1 MSNDADDNG
10 AYLATLGLPPDA
22 TLAQVKARFRELND
36 AYLKILESS
45 RRGAPRAPS
54 DRAQA
59 GASTAQSG
67 QQPRPDSRRGA
78 PSKETHTEPI
88 AALKEKLAKGAI
100 DKSQFEKLAKERY
113 RYLEGKP
120 FSELSDSEFEER
132 LNGFEGLKIDFR

>member
-22 TLAQVKARFRELND
+22 TLAKAKARFRELNE

-45 RRGAPRAPS
+45 RRGPPRPTA

-59 GASTAQSG
+59 GGGELQSG
-67 QQPRPDSRRGA
+67 EQPSRDSRRVA
-78 PSKETHTEPI
+78 PSKGPQTEPI
-88 AALKEKLAKGAI
+88 GALKEKLAKGMI
-100 DKSQFEKLAKERY
+100 DKTQFEKMAKERY
-113 RYLEGKP
+113 RYLEGRP